1 MLYQNNKNKP
11 YVNQYTLSLIREASV
26 TELEAIMSY
35 KNHLLQSDNKELN
48 AKIREILNDEQDHID
63 ILFDILSEYDSTQ
76 DEFFKKVTDTMT
88 KINDYGNNYVSDNYN
103 VENTLIKEIQA
114 ELNAISSYES
124 KAKQISNIDI
134 RQKLLLIADDEKEHL
149 AELDKIL
156 KDIENQPT
164 LY

>member
-26 TELEAIMSY
+26 AELEAIMSY